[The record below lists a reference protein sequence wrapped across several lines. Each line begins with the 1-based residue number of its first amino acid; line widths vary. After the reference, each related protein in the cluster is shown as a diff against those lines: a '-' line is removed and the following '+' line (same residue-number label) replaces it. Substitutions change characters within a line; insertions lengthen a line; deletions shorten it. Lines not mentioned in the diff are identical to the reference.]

1 MMAVAALLWG
11 SSMSFRLSCAAL
23 LALIAASIPVGARAQ
38 TVASLADGRSGT
50 ITFQSPTPRTMRD
63 LVTHAAME
71 RATIS
76 GVLSLPQS
84 GAGPVP
90 AMIILHGSGGI
101 SGREPMWAQR
111 LNELGYAAFIVDSFT
126 GRGIKDTLTDQ
137 SQLSMAGDMADGLVA
152 LKLLASHPRIDR
164 KRIAVM
170 GFSRGGIAALYTA
183 LEPIRRGIIDD
194 DLRFAAH
201 VPLYPACNV
210 PYVSAHLDGAP
221 ILMLLGGKDDY
232 TPAAPCVAYAETL
245 RAKGA
250 EVSVVVYPEA
260 RHGFDGLSS
269 PRYFPTF
276 TTGRD
281 CRGAVDLDAG
291 TITAVTKN
299 GTVQGEAALVEL
311 KRCVTRGVY
320 TGGDM
325 EGREKAPIAVAD
337 FLKKVFAGIR

>member
-1 MMAVAALLWG
+1 MRSLLTG
-11 SSMSFRLSCAAL
+11 ATS
-23 LALIAASIPVGARAQ
+23 LALIAAGIPAHAQ
-38 TVASLADGRSGT
+38 AVTSLADGRSGK
-50 ITFQSPTPRTMRD
+50 ITFESPTPKTTRD
-63 LVTHAAME
+63 LVTRSVMAH
-71 RATIS
+71 ATIS
-76 GVLSLPQS
+76 GVLTLPQS
-84 GAGPVP
+84 GAGLVP

-101 SGREPMWAQR
+101 SGREPTWAQR
-111 LNELGYAAFIVDSFT
+111 MNDLGYAAFIVDSFT
-126 GRGIKDTLTDQ
+126 GRGIKDTVTDQ
-137 SQLSMAGDMADGLVA
+137 SQLSMASDMADGLVA
-152 LKLLASHPRIDR
+152 LRLLASHPRIDR

-201 VPLYPACNV
+201 VPLYPGCNV

-232 TPAAPCVAYAETL
+232 TPAPPCVAYAETL

-269 PRYFPTF
+269 PRYFPAF

-281 CRGAVDLDAG
+281 CRGAVDVDTGAV
-291 TITAVTKN
+291 TAMTKN
-299 GTVQGEAALVEL
+299 GAVEGEAAAAEL
-311 KRCVTRGVY
+311 KQCVTRGVY
-320 TGGDM
+320 VGGDM
-325 EGREKAPIAVAD
+325 EGREKAPVAVAD
-337 FLKKVFAGIR
+337 FLKKVFAAIR